1 MSIISLQTK
10 TNSLLL
16 PCPQTVR
23 SVYNNKSRALINFN
37 VPNLST
43 SKLCALK
50 CDNQKGRQCGAKLHW
65 MLYFPKW
72 MPLTFK
78 WNPFIFK

>member
-1 MSIISLQTK
+1 MSTISWQTK

-23 SVYNNKSRALINFN
+23 SVYNNKSRALIDFN

-43 SKLCALK
+43 PKLCALK
-50 CDNQKGRQCGAKLHW
+50 CDINQKGRQCGAKLHW
-65 MLYFPKW
+65 DAVYPK
-72 MPLTFK
+72 TDAFD
-78 WNPFIFK
+78 F